1 MKKNYDTPH
10 IREIYIDD
18 NHHLIVENS
27 EGDYHDNGYLP
38 TDGITIHY
46 KEDKE
51 NERRHKARSY
61 IAMQDKAIE
70 FGM

>member
-1 MKKNYDTPH
+1 MKKKYESPY

-27 EGDYHDNGYLP
+27 NGEHHDNGYMP

-46 KEDKE
+46 KEDE
-51 NERRHKARSY
+51 EDEGRNKA
-61 IAMQDKAIE
+61 
-70 FGM
+70 